1 MKSWQKWLRR
11 VALGVGVLMCAVA
24 VGGFF
29 LPASLE
35 VEKERLIPAPAP
47 VIYDHVAALP
57 RWPDW
62 ATWWQRE
69 PFLEVE
75 FSGPTTGAGSMMKW
89 SSKREGEGRAKITA
103 VAPNREIALAFDFGE
118 RGDAVGL
125 VRFEET
131 PDRRQTKVR
140 FKFRTE
146 FGGNSGRR
154 YFGLLFRSFVE
165 KDLEENLERLEAI
178 VLAPPPV
185 VEKPL
190 PSATNPPP

>member
-11 VALGVGVLMCAVA
+11 LALGAGVLMCAVA

-35 VEKERLIPAPAP
+35 VQKERLIPVPAP
-47 VIYDHVAALP
+47 VLYDHVASLQ

-69 PFLEVE
+69 PFLDVE
-75 FSGPTTGAGSMMKW
+75 FSGPVSGAGALMKW
-89 SSKREGEGRAKITA
+89 SSKKEGEGRAKITA

-118 RGDAVGL
+118 RGDAVGQI
-125 VRFEET
+125 RFEET
-131 PDRRQTKVR
+131 PDRQKTLVR

-154 YFGLLFRSFVE
+154 YFGLLFRPWVE
-165 KDLEENLERLEAI
+165 KDLEENLAHLEAI
-178 VLAPPPV
+178 VLTPPAV
-185 VEKPL
+185 VEKPAAA
-190 PSATNPPP
+190 PVSPPP

>member
-1 MKSWQKWLRR
+1 MKSWRKWVKWAA
-11 VALGVGVLMCAVA
+11 VAAGSLMCAVA

-35 VEKERLIPAPAP
+35 VEKERLIPVPAP
-47 VIYDHVAALP
+47 VLYDQIASLP

-75 FSGPTTGAGSMMKW
+75 FSGPPTGAGSMMKW

-125 VRFEET
+125 VRLEET
-131 PDRRQTKVR
+131 PDRQQTKVR

-154 YFGLLFRSFVE
+154 YFGLLFRPFVE
-165 KDLEENLERLEAI
+165 KDLEEI
-178 VLAPPPV
+178 WPGW
-185 VEKPL
+185 KP
-190 PSATNPPP
+190 SF